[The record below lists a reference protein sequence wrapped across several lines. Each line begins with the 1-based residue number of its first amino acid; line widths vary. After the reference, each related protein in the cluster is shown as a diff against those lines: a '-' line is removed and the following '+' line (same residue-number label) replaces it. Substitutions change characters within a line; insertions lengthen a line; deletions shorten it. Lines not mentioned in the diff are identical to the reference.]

1 VTLLESFA
9 LGFIS
14 CAVIVAGIVALIF
27 LPTGE
32 PEGDL

>member
-1 VTLLESFA
+1 MINFA
-9 LGFIS
+9 LGFLTCFSIV
-14 CAVIVAGIVALIF
+14 AVIVALWIF